1 MRNPYFAGK
10 TSLEESNFKIYSAS
24 AGSGKTYAL
33 AKAYLILLL
42 SNDAAVKFRQILAIT
57 FTNKAVDEMKTR
69 ILDNL
74 YAFGQDVVPEKQK
87 DLFQSLC
94 DELSL
99 TEEEL
104 RKRSKLILKRIL
116 HNYSFFEISTID
128 KFNHKIIKTFARDLH
143 LSQNFEVELNLDLL
157 LEEAVGR
164 LLERAGNDE
173 KLTEVLIAFSL
184 EKIDDDKSWNI
195 TYDLVEIGK
204 LLFQENH
211 AEHINPL
218 REKSISD
225 FQDIQKRIASES
237 RAIEEKVKQLAQI
250 VLQEIEN
257 LGFELTDF
265 SGGTLP
271 NHFKKISEGF
281 FDTKRLYANKLEENL
296 RENKKILYAKDNRDS
311 SVLASTVLVQYLLIK
326 KNLHQLAY
334 LQNIYGNIVPMTV
347 LNEIAKEIKNI
358 ELDRD
363 IIPISSLNAILSKEI
378 KNQPVPFIYER
389 MGEKYRHYF
398 IDEFQ
403 DTSKMQWENLV
414 PLIGNA
420 LESEDEKH
428 ERGSLFLVG
437 DVKQAIYRW
446 RGGRAEQF
454 LNLINGKSH
463 PFVVQPSIH
472 SLDTNWRS
480 YDEIVNFNNSFFT
493 EVASVLSNEDYRNLF
508 LNDSHQKTNNKPGG
522 YIQMSFLESE
532 VEEKDAAYCNETLKA
547 IQHIISENH
556 AYADIC
562 ILVRDNKK
570 GMLLADFLAQQNI
583 PIISSDALLLSK
595 NEKVIFLVSILRI
608 FENVKDREAA
618 YHILMYLA
626 TDKDG
631 KHDFISK
638 NLENIEVFLASTY
651 HFNIDELKGEPV
663 LTILETAIVRFELY
677 EGSVAHISFL
687 MDEVLDL
694 EKREGPSVYAF
705 LNYWEVKKDS
715 LSIAAPDGVDAV
727 KIITIHK
734 AKGLEFPFV
743 VFPFA
748 NAVLDDKRKKK
759 KAWVQATTDD
769 ETLGLDEFLIN
780 NNKDMLEYN
789 EVAQQK
795 YIAEEQKTLL
805 DSMNVLYVALT
816 RPVKGLFVITDTSKK
831 DVASVEAASSYSEL
845 FYLYVQQKNIPE
857 NESGVYIIG
866 SFPSKGTTASPSESA
881 KNYISYVTRPKEDA
895 GFRISTK
902 SGRLWD
908 DERIEAIAMGNLI
921 HFALS
926 QIETVEDV
934 DSVLERLEIE
944 GHFPKETA
952 SDIKQKIMAVVNHPK
967 LKDMFSDNFHVLNE
981 QEILTTDGQSLRP
994 DRIII
999 DGNQATIVDY
1009 KTGKPSPKHK
1019 EQIANYADILKAMD
1033 FKIKQSIIVYID
1045 QEIDPIF
1052 V

>member
-1 MRNPYFAGK
+1 
-10 TSLEESNFKIYSAS
+10 LEGSNFKIYSAS

-33 AKAYLILLL
+33 AKTYLSLLL
-42 SNDAAVKFRQILAIT
+42 SNDSPIKFRQILAIT

-74 YAFGQDVVPEKQK
+74 FAFGQDQAPEKQK
-87 DLFQSLC
+87 SLFESLC
-94 DELSL
+94 VELSL
-99 TEEEL
+99 TEGQL
-104 RKRSKLILKRIL
+104 RERSQLILRRIL

-195 TYDLVEIGK
+195 TYDLIEIGK

-211 AEHINPL
+211 SEHLAPL
-218 REKSISD
+218 REKSIRD
-225 FQDIQKRIASES
+225 FQDIQKRIAIES
-237 RAIEEKVKQLAQI
+237 KAIEEKVVQIAQH
-250 VLQEIEN
+250 VLQEIESQ
-257 LGFELTDF
+257 GFEFTDF
-265 SGGTLP
+265 PRKTLP
-271 NHFKKISEGF
+271 NHFQKMVEGEF
-281 FDTKRLYANKLEENL
+281 NPKNLYTSKALEPNLVEGKLLKASDKR
-296 RENKKILYAKDNRDS
+296 D
-311 SVLASTVLVQYLLIK
+311 VTQLASTILEDYLSIKRLVYR
-326 KNLHQLAY
+326 HSY
-334 LQNIYGNIVPMTV
+334 LQNIYGNIAPMTV

-454 LNLINGKSH
+454 LNLINAKSH
-463 PFVVQPSIH
+463 PFVVQPIIH

-493 EVASVLSNEDYRNLF
+493 EMAPVLGNADYRTLF

-522 YIQMSFLESE
+522 YIQMSFLDAD
-532 VEEKDAAYCNETLKA
+532 VENKDDVYCEETLKS
-547 IQHIISENH
+547 IQHIVSENH
-556 AYADIC
+556 AYSDIC
-562 ILVRDNKK
+562 VLVRDNKK

-583 PIISSDALLLSK
+583 PIISSDALLLAK

-608 FENVKDREAA
+608 FENAKDREAA
-618 YHILMYLA
+618 YHILMYLSP
-626 TDKDG
+626 DENG
-631 KHDFISK
+631 KHNFISK
-638 NLENIEVFLASTY
+638 NLEQIDSFLASEY
-651 HFNIDELKGEPV
+651 NFNMNDLKGEPV
-663 LTILETAIVRFELY
+663 LTILETAIVQFELY
-677 EGSVAHISFL
+677 QGSVAHLSFL

-705 LNYWEVKKDS
+705 LNYWDVKKES

-727 KIITIHK
+727 KIMTIHK

-743 VFPFA
+743 IFPFA
-748 NAVLDDKRKKK
+748 NAILDDKRKKK
-759 KAWVQATTDD
+759 KTWVPATTNDT
-769 ETLGLDEFLIN
+769 TLGLDEFLIN

-789 EVAQQK
+789 EVAHQK
-795 YIAEEQKTLL
+795 YVAEEQKTLL

-816 RPVKGLFVITDTSKK
+816 RPVKGLFVITETHKRDI
-831 DVASVEAASSYSEL
+831 ASIEDANSYSDL
-845 FYLYVQQKNIPE
+845 FQWYVQQKNIPE
-857 NESGVYIIG
+857 NEDGFYTMG
-866 SFPSKGTTASPSESA
+866 TFTSKEVMVSSVESTE
-881 KNYISYVTRPKEDA
+881 NHIRYVTRPKDDA
-895 GFRISTK
+895 GFTISTK

-908 DERIEAIAMGNLI
+908 DERMEAIEMGNVI

-926 QIETVEDV
+926 QIETMNDV
-934 DSVLERLEIE
+934 DTVLERLEIE
-944 GHFPKETA
+944 GHFPKEA
-952 SDIKQKIMAVVNHPK
+952 GSDIKQKIMAVVNHPK
-967 LKDMFSDNFHVLNE
+967 LKGLFADNLHILNE
-981 QEILTTDGQSLRP
+981 REILTTDGRSLRP
-994 DRIII
+994 DRIVIS
-999 DGNQATIVDY
+999 GNDATIIDY

-1019 EQIANYADILKAMD
+1019 EQIANYADILREMD
-1033 FKIKQSIIVYID
+1033 FKIKQSVIVYID

>member
-1 MRNPYFAGK
+1 
-10 TSLEESNFKIYSAS
+10 LEGSNFKIYSAS

-33 AKAYLILLL
+33 AKAYLKLLL
-42 SNDAAVKFRQILAIT
+42 SNDATVKFRQILAIT

-87 DLFQSLC
+87 GLFQSLC
-94 DELSL
+94 GELSL
-99 TEEEL
+99 TGEQL
-104 RKRSKLILKRIL
+104 RKRSQLILKRIL

-173 KLTEVLIAFSL
+173 KLTEVLITFSL

-204 LLFQENH
+204 FLFQENH
-211 AEHINPL
+211 SEHINPL
-218 REKSISD
+218 REKSIGN

-237 RAIEEKVKQLAQI
+237 KNIEEKVKRLAEI
-250 VLQEIEN
+250 VLQEMEHQ
-257 LGFELTDF
+257 GFVFTDF
-265 SGGTLP
+265 PRQTLP
-271 NHFKKISEGF
+271 NHFKKMIDGEL
-281 FDTKRLYANKLEENL
+281 DPKKLYAAKTLEPNLVEGKLL
-296 RENKKILYAKDNRDS
+296 KASDKRD
-311 SVLASTVLVQYLLIK
+311 VTHLAITTLEHYLTVKQLIYR
-326 KNLHQLAY
+326 HSY

-363 IIPISSLNAILSKEI
+363 IVPISSLNAILSKEI

-454 LNLINGKSH
+454 LNLINRKSH
-463 PFVVQPSIH
+463 PFVIEPSIH

-493 EVASVLSNEDYRNLF
+493 EVAPVLANEDYRNLF
-508 LNDSHQKTNNKPGG
+508 LNDSHQKTNNKSGG
-522 YIQMSFLESE
+522 YIQMSFLDKD
-532 VEEKDAAYCNETLKA
+532 VEEKDKAYCDKTLNS
-547 IQHIISENH
+547 IQRIISENH

-562 ILVRDNKK
+562 VLVRDNNK
-570 GMLLADFLAQQNI
+570 GMLLADFLAQNNI

-618 YHILMYLA
+618 YHILMYLSP
-626 TDKDG
+626 DENG

-638 NLENIEVFLASTY
+638 NLDAIEAFLATAY
-651 HFNIDELKGEPV
+651 NFNIYELKGKPV
-663 LTILETAIVRFELY
+663 LTILETAIVQFELY
-677 EGSVAHISFL
+677 EGSIAHISFL

-694 EKREGPSVYAF
+694 EKSEGPSVYAF
-705 LNYWEVKKDS
+705 LNYWEIKKQS

-727 KIITIHK
+727 KIMTIHK

-743 VFPFA
+743 IFPFA
-748 NAVLDDKRKKK
+748 NAILDDKRKKK
-759 KAWVQATTDD
+759 KSWVPATTND
-769 ETLGLDEFLIN
+769 EALGLDEFLIN

-795 YIAEEQKTLL
+795 YVVEEQKTLL

-816 RPVKGLFVITDTSKK
+816 RPVKGLFVITETSKK
-831 DVASVEAASSYSEL
+831 DIASVDTASSYSDL
-845 FYLYVQQKNIPE
+845 FQLYIQLKNILE
-857 NESGVYIIG
+857 SKSGVYTIG
-866 SFPSKGTTASPSESA
+866 TFPSKEIATSPLESTE
-881 KNYISYVTRPKEDA
+881 NYISYVTRPKDDA
-895 GFRISTK
+895 GFTISTK
-902 SGRLWD
+902 SGRMWD
-908 DERIEAIAMGNLI
+908 DERMEAIEMGNLI

-926 QIETVEDV
+926 QIKTVKDV
-934 DSVLERLEIE
+934 DLVLERLEIE
-944 GHFPKETA
+944 GHFPKEAA

-967 LKDMFSDNFHVLNE
+967 LKDLFLDNFHILNE
-981 QEILTTDGQSLRP
+981 QEILTTDGHSLRP

-999 DGNQATIVDY
+999 DGNQATIIDY
-1009 KTGKPSPKHK
+1009 KTGKPSPRHK

-1033 FKIKQSIIVYID
+1033 YKIKQSIIVYID
-1045 QEIDPIF
+1045 QQIEPIF

>member
-1 MRNPYFAGK
+1 M
-10 TSLEESNFKIYSAS
+10 EDSNFKIFSAS

-33 AKAYLILLL
+33 AKAYLKLLL
-42 SNDAAVKFRQILAIT
+42 SNNSVVKFRQILAIT

-69 ILDNL
+69 ILENL
-74 YAFGQDVVPEKQK
+74 YAFGQDQVPEKQES
-87 DLFQSLC
+87 LFQSLC

-99 TEEEL
+99 TEEQL
-104 RKRSKLILKRIL
+104 RQRSQLILKRIL

-195 TYDLVEIGK
+195 TYDLIEIGK

-211 AEHINPL
+211 SAHIDPL
-218 REKSISD
+218 RDKSIGD
-225 FQDIQKRIASES
+225 FQKIQERIASES
-237 RAIEEKVKQLAQI
+237 KSIEEKVKQLAQT
-250 VLQEIEN
+250 VLQEIKN
-257 LGFELTDF
+257 HGFDFTDF
-265 SGGTLP
+265 PRQTLP
-271 NHFKKISEGF
+271 NHFKKMVDGELDPKKLYAAKTLEPNLVEGKLLKAN
-281 FDTKRLYANKLEENL
+281 DKRDVTQLAVTLLESYLIIKRLVY
-296 RENKKILYAKDNRDS
+296 RHS
-311 SVLASTVLVQYLLIK
+311 
-326 KNLHQLAY
+326 Y
-334 LQNIYGNIVPMTV
+334 LQNMYGNIVPMTV

-454 LNLINGKSH
+454 LNLINKKSH
-463 PFVVQPSIH
+463 PFVVEPSIY

-480 YDEIVNFNNSFFT
+480 YDEIVDFNNSFFT
-493 EVASVLSNEDYRNLF
+493 KMAPVLGNEDYHNLF

-522 YIQMSFLESE
+522 YIQMSFLDADVEDKDE
-532 VEEKDAAYCNETLKA
+532 VYCEETLKS
-547 IQHIISENH
+547 IQHIVSENH
-556 AYADIC
+556 AYSDIC
-562 ILVRDNKK
+562 VLVRDNKK
-570 GMLLADFLAQQNI
+570 GMLLADFLAQRNI
-583 PIISSDALLLSK
+583 PIISSDALLLAK
-595 NEKVIFLVSILRI
+595 NEKVIFLISILRI
-608 FENVKDREAA
+608 LENTKDKEAA
-618 YHILMYLA
+618 YHILMYLSPHEN
-626 TDKDG
+626 G
-631 KHDFISK
+631 KHTFISN
-638 NLENIEVFLASTY
+638 NLEDIEAFLTAEY
-651 HFNIDELKGEPV
+651 NFNIIKLKGEPV
-663 LTILETAIVRFELY
+663 LTILETAIVQFELY
-677 EGSVAHISFL
+677 QGSVAHISFL

-705 LNYWEVKKDS
+705 LNYWEVKKES

-727 KIITIHK
+727 KIMTIHK

-743 VFPFA
+743 IFPFA
-748 NAVLDDKRKKK
+748 NAILDDKRKKK
-759 KAWVQATTDD
+759 KTWVPATTNDSA
-769 ETLGLDEFLIN
+769 LGLEEFLIN

-789 EVAQQK
+789 EVAHQK
-795 YIAEEQKTLL
+795 YVAEEQKTLL

-816 RPVKGLFVITDTSKK
+816 RPVKGLFVITESSKK
-831 DVASVEAASSYSEL
+831 EVDSVEAASSYSDL
-845 FYLYVQQKNIPE
+845 FQLYVKQANIPE
-857 NESGVYIIG
+857 KESGVYTIG
-866 SFPSKGTTASPSESA
+866 AFPSKEMVESSSESTE
-881 KNYISYVTRPKEDA
+881 NHIRYVTRPKDDT
-895 GFRISTK
+895 GFTISTK
-902 SGRLWD
+902 SSRLWD
-908 DERIEAIAMGNLI
+908 DERLEAIEMGNVI

-926 QIETVEDV
+926 QIETINDV
-934 DSVLERLEIE
+934 DAVLERLEIE
-944 GHFPKETA
+944 GHFPKEA
-952 SDIKQKIMAVVNHPK
+952 AGDIKQKIMAVVNHPK
-967 LKDMFSDNFHVLNE
+967 LKDLFLDDLHVLNE
-981 QEILTTDGQSLRP
+981 REILTTDGFSLRP
-994 DRIII
+994 DRIVISE
-999 DGNQATIVDY
+999 NEATIIDY

-1019 EQIANYADILKAMD
+1019 EQIANYADILRDMD

>member
-1 MRNPYFAGK
+1 MEG
-10 TSLEESNFKIYSAS
+10 SNFKIYSAS

-33 AKAYLILLL
+33 AKTYLTLLL
-42 SNDAAVKFRQILAIT
+42 SNDSAIKFRQILAIT

-69 ILDNL
+69 ILENL
-74 YAFGQDVVPEKQK
+74 FAFGQDQVPEKQK
-87 DLFQSLC
+87 SLFQSLC

-99 TEEEL
+99 TEEQL
-104 RKRSKLILKRIL
+104 RQRSQLILKRIL

-195 TYDLVEIGK
+195 TYDLIEIGK

-218 REKSISD
+218 REKSIGD
-225 FQDIQKRIASES
+225 FQDIQKQIASES
-237 RAIEEKVKQLAQI
+237 KAIEEKVVQLAENVI
-250 VLQEIEN
+250 QEIQQQ
-257 LGFELTDF
+257 GFDF
-265 SGGTLP
+265 ADFPRKTLP
-271 NHFKKISEGF
+271 NHFKKMVDGEFSPKNLYTSKTLEPNLVDGKLLKASDKRDITTLATTILENYLSI
-281 FDTKRLYANKLEENL
+281 KRLVY
-296 RENKKILYAKDNRDS
+296 R
-311 SVLASTVLVQYLLIK
+311 
-326 KNLHQLAY
+326 HAY
-334 LQNIYGNIVPMTV
+334 LQNMYGNMVPMTV

-454 LNLINGKSH
+454 LDLINGKSH
-463 PFVVQPSIH
+463 PFVVEQSTY

-480 YDEIVNFNNSFFT
+480 CDEIVDFNNSFFT
-493 EVASVLSNEDYRNLF
+493 EMAPVLGNEDYRNLF
-508 LNDSHQKTNNKPGG
+508 LKDSHQKTNDKPGG
-522 YIQMSFLESE
+522 YIQMSFLEADAE
-532 VEEKDAAYCNETLKA
+532 DKDDVYCEETLKA
-547 IQHIISENH
+547 IQHIVSENY
-556 AYADIC
+556 AYSDIC
-562 ILVRDNKK
+562 VLVRDNKK

-583 PIISSDALLLSK
+583 PIISSDALLLAK
-595 NEKVIFLVSILRI
+595 NEKVIFLVSILRV

-618 YHILMYLA
+618 YHILMYLSPNEN
-626 TDKDG
+626 G
-631 KHDFISK
+631 KHSFINK
-638 NLENIEVFLASTY
+638 NLDDIETFLASEY
-651 HFNIDELKGEPV
+651 NFHINELKGAPV
-663 LTILETAIVRFELY
+663 LTIMETAIVQFELY
-677 EGSVAHISFL
+677 HGSVAHISFL

-705 LNYWEVKKDS
+705 LTYWEVKKES

-727 KIITIHK
+727 KIMTIHK

-743 VFPFA
+743 IFPFA

-759 KAWVQATTDD
+759 KTWVPATTKD
-769 ETLGLDEFLIN
+769 EALGLDEFLIN

-795 YIAEEQKTLL
+795 YMAEEQKTLL

-816 RPVKGLFVITDTSKK
+816 RPVKGLFIITEKPKK
-831 DVASVEAASSYSEL
+831 DIAAVEAAASYSDL
-845 FYLYVQQKNIPE
+845 FQWYVQQKKISE
-857 NESGVYIIG
+857 NESGTYTVG
-866 SFPSKGTTASPSESA
+866 TFPSKEVAISSSESTQ
-881 KNYISYVTRPKEDA
+881 NYIYYVTRPKDDE

-908 DERIEAIAMGNLI
+908 DERIEAIEMGNVI

-926 QIETVEDV
+926 QIETINDV
-934 DSVLERLEIE
+934 NAVLERLEIE
-944 GHFPKETA
+944 GHFPQEAA

-967 LKDMFSDNFHVLNE
+967 LKDLFLEDLQVLNE
-981 QEILTTDGQSLRP
+981 REILTTDGHSLRP
-994 DRIII
+994 DRIVIS
-999 DGNQATIVDY
+999 GNEATIIDY

-1019 EQIANYADILKAMD
+1019 EQITNYADILRDMD
-1033 FKIKQSIIVYID
+1033 FQIKQSVIVYID
-1045 QEIDPIF
+1045 QKIDPIF

>member
-1 MRNPYFAGK
+1 MKG
-10 TSLEESNFKIYSAS
+10 SNFKIYSAS

-33 AKAYLILLL
+33 AKAYLTLLL
-42 SNDAAVKFRQILAIT
+42 ANDSPIKFRQILAIT
-57 FTNKAVDEMKTR
+57 FTNKAVEEMKTR

-74 YAFGQDVVPEKQK
+74 FAFGQETVPEKQK
-87 DLFQSLC
+87 SLFLSLC
-94 DELSL
+94 EELSL
-99 TEEEL
+99 TEEQL
-104 RKRSKLILKRIL
+104 RQRSQLILKRIL

-143 LSQNFEVELNLDLL
+143 LSQNFEVELNQDLL

-173 KLTEVLIAFSL
+173 ELTEVLIAFSL

-195 TYDLVEIGK
+195 AYDLTEIGK

-211 AEHINPL
+211 AEHIEPL

-225 FQDIQKRIASES
+225 FTHIQKLIASKS
-237 RAIEEKVKQLAQI
+237 KAIQDKVKQLAQET
-250 VLQEIEN
+250 LSEIERQ
-257 LGFELTDF
+257 GFEFADF
-265 SGGTLP
+265 PYKTLP
-271 NHFKKISEGF
+271 NHFKKMMDGEL
-281 FDTKRLYANKLEENL
+281 DPTKLYAAKTLEPNLIEGKLL
-296 RENKKILYAKDNRDS
+296 KSTDKRDVTGLATF
-311 SVLASTVLVQYLLIK
+311 VLQNYLSLKEFIYRYS
-326 KNLHQLAY
+326 Y

-363 IIPISSLNAILSKEI
+363 IVPISSLNAILSKEI

-420 LESEDEKH
+420 LESEDQKQ

-454 LNLINGKSH
+454 LNLTNGRSN
-463 PFVVQPSIH
+463 PFVVEPSIH

-480 YDEIVNFNNSFFT
+480 QDQIVNFNNSFFT
-493 EVASVLSNEDYRNLF
+493 ASAPVLAQEDYRNLF

-522 YIQMSFLESE
+522 YIQLSFLDGDLED
-532 VEEKDAAYCNETLKA
+532 KDGTYCNETLKI
-547 IQHIISENH
+547 IQRLVSEHH
-556 AYADIC
+556 AFADIC
-562 ILVRDNKK
+562 VLVRSNEK
-570 GMLLADFLAQQNI
+570 GMLLADFLAQHEI
-583 PIISSDALLLSK
+583 PIISSDALLLAK
-595 NEKVIFLVSILRI
+595 NEKVVFLVSILRI
-608 FENVKDREAA
+608 FENPTDREAA
-618 YHILMYLA
+618 YKILRYIC
-626 TDKDG
+626 TDAKG
-631 KHDFISK
+631 EHTFIAQH
-638 NLENIEVFLASTY
+638 LETIIPFLTKEHGFDVSQ
-651 HFNIDELKGEPV
+651 LKGKPV
-663 LTILETAIVRFELY
+663 LTILETAIVQFKLN

-705 LNYWEVKKDS
+705 LNFWESKKES

-727 KIITIHK
+727 KIMTIHK

-743 VFPFA
+743 IFPFA
-748 NAVLDDKRKKK
+748 DSTLIKRDKKS
-759 KAWVQATTDD
+759 WVAATSQED
-769 ETLGLDEFLIN
+769 EIGLDEFLLN
-780 NNKDMLEYN
+780 TKSDMLEYN
-789 EVAQQK
+789 PITQAKYLEV
-795 YIAEEQKTLL
+795 EQKSLL
-805 DSMNVLYVALT
+805 DAMNVLYVALT
-816 RPVKGLFVITDTSKK
+816 RPEKGLFVITEKSKK
-831 DVASVEAASSYSEL
+831 EIASIEAASSYQDL
-845 FYLYVQQKNIPE
+845 FQWYVQQHNLTE
-857 NESGVYIIG
+857 TESGIYAIG
-866 SFPSKGTTASPSESA
+866 TFPSENTKKAIPSTA
-881 KNYISYVTRPKEDA
+881 NYIPYVSRAKTES
-895 GFRISTK
+895 GFAISTT

-908 DERIEAIAMGNLI
+908 DERLEAIEMGNVI

-926 QIETVEDV
+926 QIKTAKDV
-934 DSVLERLEIE
+934 DPILERLEIE
-944 GHFPKETA
+944 GHFPKESSA
-952 SDIKQKIMAVVNHPK
+952 SIKQKVLAVVNHPK
-967 LKDMFSDNFHVLNE
+967 LEGLFLEHLRILNE
-981 QEILTTDGQSLRP
+981 QEILTTSGQSLRP
-994 DRIII
+994 DRIVL
-999 DGNQATIVDY
+999 DGKQATVVDY

-1019 EQIANYADILKAMD
+1019 EQIANYADVLREMD
-1033 FKIKQSIIVYID
+1033 FEIKQSIIVYID

>member
-1 MRNPYFAGK
+1 
-10 TSLEESNFKIYSAS
+10 LEGSNFKIYSAS

-33 AKAYLILLL
+33 AKAYLKLLL
-42 SNDAAVKFRQILAIT
+42 ANDSAVKFRQILAIT

-74 YAFGQDVVPEKQK
+74 YAFGQNPVPKKQES
-87 DLFQSLC
+87 LFLSLC

-99 TEEEL
+99 TEEQL
-104 RKRSKLILKRIL
+104 RKKSRLILKRIL

-184 EKIDDDKSWNI
+184 EKIDDDKSWDI
-195 TYDLVEIGK
+195 AYDLKQIGE

-211 AEHINPL
+211 TEHVEPL
-218 REKSISD
+218 REKAIED

-237 RAIEEKVKQLAQI
+237 KAIEQKARQLAQN
-250 VLQEIEN
+250 VLDEIQRQ
-257 LGFELTDF
+257 GFDF
-265 SGGTLP
+265 VDFPRQTLP
-271 NHFKKISEGF
+271 NHFKKMVDGEFSPNKIYTSKTLEPNLIEGKLLKAN
-281 FDTKRLYANKLEENL
+281 DKRDVTSLAITILEQYLELKRLVY
-296 RENKKILYAKDNRDS
+296 RRS
-311 SVLASTVLVQYLLIK
+311 
-326 KNLHQLAY
+326 Y

-420 LESEDEKH
+420 LESEDEKQ

-454 LNLINGKSH
+454 LNLLNGKSH
-463 PFVVQPSIH
+463 PFVVDPSIH

-493 EVASVLSNEDYRNLF
+493 TVAPVLGNEDYQNLF
-508 LNDSHQKTNNKPGG
+508 LNDSHQKTNNNPGG
-522 YIQMSFLESE
+522 YIHLSFLDKDVEDKDE
-532 VEEKDAAYCNETLKA
+532 VYCNKTLKS

-556 AYADIC
+556 SYSDIC
-562 ILVRDNKK
+562 VLVRDNKK

-595 NEKVIFLVSILRI
+595 NEKVIFLISILRI
-608 FENVKDREAA
+608 FENPKDREAA
-618 YHILMYLA
+618 YHILMYLSP
-626 TDKDG
+626 DKNG

-638 NLENIEVFLASTY
+638 NLENIESFLASAYNY
-651 HFNIDELKGEPV
+651 HIDELKGEPV
-663 LTILETAIVRFELY
+663 LSILETAIVQFKLY
-677 EGSVAHISFL
+677 QGSVAHISFL

-727 KIITIHK
+727 KIMTIHK

-743 VFPFA
+743 IFPFA

-759 KAWVQATTDD
+759 KSWVTSSKNEEA
-769 ETLGLDEFLIN
+769 LGLDEFLIN
-780 NNKDMLEYN
+780 TKSEMMEYN
-789 EVAQQK
+789 EIAHQK
-795 YIAEEQKTLL
+795 YVEEEQKTLL

-816 RPVKGLFVITDTSKK
+816 RPVKGLYIISEKGKK
-831 DVASVEAASSYSEL
+831 EIASIEGASSYSEL
-845 FYLYVQQKNIPE
+845 FQLYVQQKNIPE
-857 NESGVYIIG
+857 IESGVHIIG
-866 SFPSKGTTASPSESA
+866 AFPSKEKSDTPSEP
-881 KNYISYVTRPKEDA
+881 NENHITYVTRPTEDS
-895 GFRISTK
+895 GFTISTK

-908 DERIEAIAMGNLI
+908 DERMEAIEMGNLI

-926 QIETVEDV
+926 QIKTAGDV
-934 DSVLERLEIE
+934 DAVLERLEIE
-944 GHFPKETA
+944 GHFPKEAA
-952 SDIKQKIMAVVNHPK
+952 SDIKSKIMAVVNHPK
-967 LKDMFSDNFHVLNE
+967 LKDLFVDSLLILNE
-981 QEILTTDGQSLRP
+981 QEILTTEGHSLRP
-994 DRIII
+994 DRIVIS
-999 DGNQATIVDY
+999 GNEATIIDY

-1019 EQIANYADILKAMD
+1019 EQIADYADILKAMD
-1033 FKIKQSIIVYID
+1033 YTIKQSIIVYID
-1045 QEIDPIF
+1045 HEIEPIF

>member
-1 MRNPYFAGK
+1 MEG
-10 TSLEESNFKIYSAS
+10 SNFKIYSAS

-33 AKAYLILLL
+33 AKAYLKLLL

-74 YAFGQDVVPEKQK
+74 YAFGQDTVPEKQNG
-87 DLFQSLC
+87 LFQSLC

-99 TEEEL
+99 TEEQL
-104 RKRSKLILKRIL
+104 RKRSQLILKRIL

-164 LLERAGNDE
+164 LLEHAGNDE

-184 EKIDDDKSWNI
+184 EKIDSDKSWNI

-218 REKSISD
+218 REKSIGD

-237 RAIEEKVKQLAQI
+237 NAIEEKVKQLAQI
-250 VLQEIEN
+250 VLREMESH
-257 LGFELTDF
+257 GFDF
-265 SGGTLP
+265 SDFPRQTLP
-271 NHFKKISEGF
+271 NHFKKMIDGEL
-281 FDTKRLYANKLEENL
+281 DPKKLYAAKTLEPNLVEGKLLKAND
-296 RENKKILYAKDNRDS
+296 KRDVTS
-311 SVLASTVLVQYLLIK
+311 LAIIVLQHYLAVKQLIYR
-326 KNLHQLAY
+326 HSY

-347 LNEIAKEIKNI
+347 LNEIAKELKNI
-358 ELDRD
+358 EMDRD

-378 KNQPVPFIYER
+378 RNQPVPFIYER

-420 LESEDEKH
+420 LESEDEKQ

-463 PFVVQPSIH
+463 PFVVEPSIY

-480 YDEIVNFNNSFFT
+480 FDEIVNFNNSFFT
-493 EVASVLSNEDYRNLF
+493 EAAPVLCNEDYQNLF

-522 YIQMSFLESE
+522 YIQVSFLDKDVEDKDE
-532 VEEKDAAYCNETLKA
+532 VYCEETLKC
-547 IQHIISENH
+547 IQYIVSENY
-556 AYADIC
+556 AYSDIC
-562 ILVRDNKK
+562 VLVRDNKK

-583 PIISSDALLLSK
+583 PIISSDALLLAK

-608 FENVKDREAA
+608 FENIKDREAA
-618 YHILMYLA
+618 YHILMYLSPNEN
-626 TDKDG
+626 G
-631 KHDFISK
+631 KHEFISK
-638 NLENIEVFLASTY
+638 SLETIEAFLASEY
-651 HFNIDELKGEPV
+651 NFNLNELKGEPV
-663 LTILETAIVRFELY
+663 LTILETTIVQFELY
-677 EGSVAHISFL
+677 QGSVAHISFL

-727 KIITIHK
+727 KIMTIHK

-743 VFPFA
+743 IFPFA
-748 NAVLDDKRKKK
+748 NAILDDKRKKK
-759 KAWVQATTDD
+759 KSWVPATISD
-769 ETLGLDEFLIN
+769 EALGLKEFLIN

-795 YIAEEQKTLL
+795 YVDEEQKTLL

-816 RPVKGLFVITDTSKK
+816 RPVNGLFVISETPKK
-831 DVASVEAASSYSEL
+831 DVASIEDASSYSDL
-845 FYLYVQQKNIPE
+845 FQLYVQQKNIPK
-857 NESGVYIIG
+857 NETGAHIMGI
-866 SFPSKGTTASPSESA
+866 FPSKEIGASLSESTE
-881 KNYISYVTRPKEDA
+881 NYISYVTRPKLDT
-895 GFRISTK
+895 GFTISTK
-902 SGRLWD
+902 SGRMWD
-908 DERIEAIAMGNLI
+908 DERMEAIEMGNLI
-921 HFALS
+921 HLALS
-926 QIETVEDV
+926 QIETAQDV
-934 DSVLERLEIE
+934 DGILERLEIE
-944 GHFPKETA
+944 GHFPKEAA
-952 SDIKQKIMAVVNHPK
+952 SNIKQKIMAVVNHPK
-967 LKDMFSDNFHVLNE
+967 LKDLFFDNLNILNE
-981 QEILTTDGQSLRP
+981 QEILTTDGHSLRP

-999 DGNQATIVDY
+999 DGNQATIIDY

-1033 FKIKQSIIVYID
+1033 YKIKQSIIVYID

>member
-1 MRNPYFAGK
+1 MEG
-10 TSLEESNFKIYSAS
+10 SNFKIYSAS

-33 AKAYLILLL
+33 AKAYLKLLL
-42 SNDAAVKFRQILAIT
+42 ANDASIKFRQILAIT

-74 YAFGQDVVPEKQK
+74 YAFGQDTVPEKQES
-87 DLFQSLC
+87 LFQSLC
-94 DELSL
+94 DELNL
-99 TEEEL
+99 TEGQL
-104 RKRSKLILKRIL
+104 RQRSQLILKRIL

-195 TYDLVEIGK
+195 TYDLIEIGK

-218 REKSISD
+218 REKSIGD

-237 RAIEEKVKQLAQI
+237 KAIEEKVKQLAQSA
-250 VLQEIEN
+250 LQEIEN
-257 LGFELTDF
+257 QGFELTDF
-265 SGGTLP
+265 SRGTLP

-281 FDTKRLYANKLEENL
+281 FDTKRLYANQLEENL
-296 RENKKILYAKDNRDS
+296 RENKKLLNAKDNRDS

-334 LQNIYGNIVPMTV
+334 LQNIYSNIVPMTV

-420 LESEDEKH
+420 LESENEKH

-454 LNLINGKSH
+454 LNLINKKSH
-463 PFVVQPSIH
+463 PFVVEPSVH

-480 YDEIVNFNNSFFT
+480 SDEIVGFNNSFFT
-493 EVASVLSNEDYRNLF
+493 EVATVLANEDYRNLF

-522 YIQMSFLESE
+522 YIQMSFLDADVEDKDE
-532 VEEKDAAYCNETLKA
+532 VYCEETLKA
-547 IQHIISENH
+547 IQQILSENH
-556 AYADIC
+556 AYSDIC
-562 ILVRDNKK
+562 VLVRDNKK

-583 PIISSDALLLSK
+583 PIISSDALLLAK
-595 NEKVIFLVSILRI
+595 NEKVIFLVSLLRI
-608 FENVKDREAA
+608 FENAKDREAA
-618 YHILMYLA
+618 YHILMYLSP
-626 TDKDG
+626 DEIG

-638 NLENIEVFLASTY
+638 NLENIEAFLASEY
-651 HFNIDELKGEPV
+651 HFHINELKGEPV
-663 LTILETAIVRFELY
+663 LTVLETAIVQFELY

-705 LNYWEVKKDS
+705 LNYWDVKKDS

-727 KIITIHK
+727 KIMTIHK

-743 VFPFA
+743 IFPFA

-759 KAWVQATTDD
+759 KAWVPATTDD
-769 ETLGLDEFLIN
+769 EALGLNEFLIN
-780 NNKDMLEYN
+780 SNKDMLEYN

-795 YIAEEQKTLL
+795 YVAEEQKTLL

-816 RPVKGLFVITDTSKK
+816 RPVNGLFVITESGKK
-831 DVASVEAASSYSEL
+831 EVASVEAATSYSEL
-845 FYLYVQQKNIPE
+845 FQWYVQQANISE
-857 NESGVYIIG
+857 KETGVYTIG
-866 SFPSKGTTASPSESA
+866 RFPSKEVGTSSESTE
-881 KNYISYVTRPKEDA
+881 NYISYVTRPKDDA
-895 GFRISTK
+895 GFTISTK
-902 SGRLWD
+902 SGRMWD
-908 DERIEAIAMGNLI
+908 NERMEAIEMGNVI

-926 QIETVEDV
+926 QIETVKDV
-934 DSVLERLEIE
+934 DPVLERLEIE
-944 GHFPKETA
+944 GHFPKEA
-952 SDIKQKIMAVVNHPK
+952 AGDIKQKIMAVVNHPK
-967 LKDMFSDNFHVLNE
+967 LKELFLERLQILNE
-981 QEILTTDGQSLRP
+981 QEILTTDGHSLRP

-999 DGNQATIVDY
+999 DGNDATIVDY

>member
-10 TSLEESNFKIYSAS
+10 TSLEGSNFKIYSAS

-33 AKAYLILLL
+33 AKAYLKLLL
-42 SNDAAVKFRQILAIT
+42 ANDSAIKFRQILAIT

-74 YAFGQDVVPEKQK
+74 YAFGQNTVPKKQES
-87 DLFQSLC
+87 LFRSLC
-94 DELSL
+94 EELSL
-99 TEEEL
+99 TEEQL
-104 RKRSKLILKRIL
+104 RKKSRLILKRIL

-128 KFNHKIIKTFARDLH
+128 KFNHKIIRTFARDLH
-143 LSQNFEVELNLDLL
+143 LSQNFEVELDKNLI

-184 EKIDDDKSWNI
+184 EKIDDDKSWDI
-195 TYDLVEIGK
+195 AYDLRQIGE

-211 AEHINPL
+211 TEHVEPL
-218 REKSISD
+218 REKSIED
-225 FQDIQKRIASES
+225 FKDIQKQIASES
-237 RAIEEKVKQLAQI
+237 KAIEEKAKQLAQH
-250 VLQEIEN
+250 VLDEIQN
-257 LGFELTDF
+257 QGFDFTDF
-265 SGGTLP
+265 PSGTLP

-281 FDTKRLYANKLEENL
+281 YDAKKLYNNKLEENL
-296 RENKKILYAKDNRDS
+296 RENKKILYTKDKRDS
-311 SVLASTVLVQYLLIK
+311 SILSAIVLEQYLIIK
-326 KNLHQLAY
+326 KNLWQLAY

-454 LNLINGKSH
+454 LDLINGKSH
-463 PFVVQPSIH
+463 PFVVDPSIH

-493 EVASVLSNEDYRNLF
+493 EMAPVLGNEDYRNLF
-508 LNDSHQKTNNKPGG
+508 LNDSHQKTNNNPGG
-522 YIQMSFLESE
+522 YVHQSFLDND
-532 VEEKDAAYCNETLKA
+532 VEDKDQAYCNETLNY
-547 IQHIISENH
+547 IQHIISEN
-556 AYADIC
+556 YSYSDIC
-562 ILVRDNKK
+562 VLVRDNKK
-570 GMLLADFLAQQNI
+570 GMILADFLAQQNI

-595 NEKVIFLVSILRI
+595 NEKVIFLISILRI
-608 FENVKDREAA
+608 FENSKDREAA
-618 YHILMYLA
+618 YHILMYLSP
-626 TDKDG
+626 DENG

-638 NLENIEVFLASTY
+638 NLENIESFLATEY
-651 HFNIDELKGEPV
+651 HYNIDELKGEPV
-663 LTILETAIVRFELY
+663 LTILETAIVQFELY
-677 EGSVAHISFL
+677 QGSVAHISFL

-727 KIITIHK
+727 KIMTIHK

-743 VFPFA
+743 IFPFA
-748 NAVLDDKRKKK
+748 NATLIKRDDKS
-759 KAWVQATTDD
+759 WVPATDD
-769 ETLGLDEFLIN
+769 EDIGLDEFLIN
-780 NNKDMLEYN
+780 TKRDMLEYN
-789 EVAQQK
+789 EIAQQK
-795 YIAEEQKTLL
+795 YIEVEQKSLL
-805 DSMNVLYVALT
+805 DAMNVLYVALT
-816 RPVKGLFVITDTSKK
+816 RPVKGLFVISEKDKK
-831 DVASVEAASSYSEL
+831 DLVSIEDASSYSHL
-845 FYLYVQQKNIPE
+845 FQWYVRQKNIPE
-857 NESGVYIIG
+857 IESGVHTIG
-866 SFPSKGTTASPSESA
+866 TFPSKEKSDSPSESNE
-881 KNYISYVTRPKEDA
+881 NYITYVTRPRENSE
-895 GFRISTK
+895 FTISTK

-908 DERIEAIAMGNLI
+908 DELMEAIEMGNLI

-926 QIETVEDV
+926 QIKTAGDV
-934 DSVLERLEIE
+934 DAVLERLEIE
-944 GHFPKETA
+944 GHFPKKAA
-952 SDIKQKIMAVVNHPK
+952 SDIKSKIMAVVNHPK
-967 LKDMFSDNFHVLNE
+967 LKDLFVDNLLILNE
-981 QEILTTDGQSLRP
+981 QEILTTDGHSLRP

-999 DGNQATIVDY
+999 DGNQATIIDY

-1019 EQIANYADILKAMD
+1019 EQIADYADILKAMD
-1033 FKIKQSIIVYID
+1033 YTIKQSIIVYID
-1045 QEIDPIF
+1045 QQIEPIF

>member
-1 MRNPYFAGK
+1 MEG
-10 TSLEESNFKIYSAS
+10 SNFKIYSAS

-33 AKAYLILLL
+33 AKTYLSLLL
-42 SNDAAVKFRQILAIT
+42 SNNSPIKFRQILAIT

-74 YAFGQDVVPEKQK
+74 FAFGQDQVPEKQK
-87 DLFQSLC
+87 SLFESLC

-99 TEEEL
+99 TEEQL
-104 RKRSKLILKRIL
+104 RERSQLILKRIL

-184 EKIDDDKSWNI
+184 EKINDDKSWNI
-195 TYDLVEIGK
+195 TYDLIEIGK

-211 AEHINPL
+211 SEHIAPL
-218 REKSISD
+218 REKSIRD
-225 FQDIQKRIASES
+225 FQDIQKRIATES
-237 RAIEEKVKQLAQI
+237 KAIEEKVKQLAQTVI
-250 VLQEIEN
+250 QEIEN
-257 LGFELTDF
+257 QGFEFTDF
-265 SGGTLP
+265 PRKTLP
-271 NHFKKISEGF
+271 NHFQKMVEGEF
-281 FDTKRLYANKLEENL
+281 NPKNLYTSKTLEPNLVEGKLLKASDKR
-296 RENKKILYAKDNRDS
+296 D
-311 SVLASTVLVQYLLIK
+311 VTQLASTILENYLSIKRLVYR
-326 KNLHQLAY
+326 HSY

-463 PFVVQPSIH
+463 PFVVEPTIH

-493 EVASVLSNEDYRNLF
+493 EMAPVLGNEDYRALF

-522 YIQMSFLESE
+522 YIQMSFLDAN
-532 VEEKDAAYCNETLKA
+532 VENKDDVYCEETLKS
-547 IQHIISENH
+547 IQHIVSENH
-556 AYADIC
+556 AYSGIC
-562 ILVRDNKK
+562 VLVRDNKK

-583 PIISSDALLLSK
+583 PIISSDALLLAK

-608 FENVKDREAA
+608 FENAKDREAA
-618 YHILMYLA
+618 YHILMHLSP
-626 TDKDG
+626 DENG
-631 KHDFISK
+631 KHNFISK
-638 NLENIEVFLASTY
+638 NLEHIETFLATEY
-651 HFNIDELKGEPV
+651 NFNINELKGEPV
-663 LTILETAIVRFELY
+663 LSILETAIVQFELY
-677 EGSVAHISFL
+677 QGSVAHLSFL

-705 LNYWEVKKDS
+705 LNYWDVKKES

-727 KIITIHK
+727 KIMTIHK

-743 VFPFA
+743 IFPFA
-748 NAVLDDKRKKK
+748 NAILDDKRKKK
-759 KAWVQATTDD
+759 KTWVPATTNDT
-769 ETLGLDEFLIN
+769 TLGLDEFLIN

-789 EVAQQK
+789 EVAHQK
-795 YIAEEQKTLL
+795 YVAEEQKTLL

-816 RPVKGLFVITDTSKK
+816 RPVKGLFVISETPKKEITSI
-831 DVASVEAASSYSEL
+831 EAATSYSDL
-845 FYLYVQQKNIPE
+845 FQRYVQQKNIPE
-857 NESGVYIIG
+857 NESGFYTMG
-866 SFPSKGTTASPSESA
+866 TFPSKEVMASSAESTE
-881 KNYISYVTRPKEDA
+881 NHIRYVTRTKDDT
-895 GFRISTK
+895 GFTISTK

-908 DERIEAIAMGNLI
+908 DERMEAIEMGNVI

-926 QIETVEDV
+926 QVETMNDV
-934 DSVLERLEIE
+934 DTVLERLEIE
-944 GHFPKETA
+944 GHFPKEAA

-967 LKDMFSDNFHVLNE
+967 LKGLFADNLHIFNE
-981 QEILTTDGQSLRP
+981 REILTTDGRSLRP
-994 DRIII
+994 DRIVIS
-999 DGNQATIVDY
+999 GNEATIIDY

-1019 EQIANYADILKAMD
+1019 EQIANYADILREMD
-1033 FKIKQSIIVYID
+1033 FKIKQSVIVYID

>member
-1 MRNPYFAGK
+1 
-10 TSLEESNFKIYSAS
+10 LEGSNFKIYSAS

-33 AKAYLILLL
+33 AKTYLSLLL
-42 SNDAAVKFRQILAIT
+42 SNDSPIKFRQILAIT

-74 YAFGQDVVPEKQK
+74 FAFGQDQVPEKQK
-87 DLFQSLC
+87 SLFQSLC

-99 TEEEL
+99 TEEQL
-104 RKRSKLILKRIL
+104 RNRSQLILKRIL

-195 TYDLVEIGK
+195 TYDLIEIGK

-211 AEHINPL
+211 SEHINPL
-218 REKSISD
+218 REKSIGD
-225 FQDIQKRIASES
+225 FQDIQKKIASES
-237 RAIEEKVKQLAQI
+237 KAIEEKVKQLAQTA
-250 VLQEIEN
+250 LQEIESQ
-257 LGFELTDF
+257 GFEFADF
-265 SGGTLP
+265 SRGTLP
-271 NHFKKISEGF
+271 NHFIKVSEGF
-281 FDTKRLYANKLEENL
+281 FDIKRLYANQLEKNL
-296 RENKKILYAKDNRDS
+296 RENKKLLNAKDNRDS

-463 PFVVQPSIH
+463 PFVVQPTIH

-493 EVASVLSNEDYRNLF
+493 EMAPVLGNEDYRTLF

-522 YIQMSFLESE
+522 YIQMSFLDAD
-532 VEEKDAAYCNETLKA
+532 VENKDDVYCEETLTS
-547 IQHIISENH
+547 IQHIVSENH
-556 AYADIC
+556 AYWDIC
-562 ILVRDNKK
+562 VLVRENKK
-570 GMLLADFLAQQNI
+570 AMLLADFLAQQNI
-583 PIISSDALLLSK
+583 PIISSEALLLSK

-608 FENVKDREAA
+608 FENAKDREAA
-618 YHILMYLA
+618 YHILMYLSS
-626 TDKDG
+626 DENG
-631 KHDFISK
+631 KHSFISK
-638 NLENIEVFLASTY
+638 NLEQIDAFLASQY
-651 HFNIDELKGEPV
+651 SFNINDLKGEPV
-663 LTILETAIVRFELY
+663 LTILETAIVQFELY
-677 EGSVAHISFL
+677 QGSVAHLSFL

-705 LNYWEVKKDS
+705 LNYWDVKKES

-727 KIITIHK
+727 KIMTIHK

-743 VFPFA
+743 IFPFA
-748 NAVLDDKRKKK
+748 NAILDDKRKKK
-759 KAWVQATTDD
+759 KTWVPATTHD
-769 ETLGLDEFLIN
+769 EALELDEFLIN
-780 NNKDMLEYN
+780 NRKDMLEYN

-795 YIAEEQKTLL
+795 YVAEEQKTLL
-805 DSMNVLYVALT
+805 DSINVLYVALT
-816 RPVKGLFVITDTSKK
+816 RPVKGLFVITETPKK
-831 DVASVEAASSYSEL
+831 DIASIEDAASYSEL
-845 FYLYVQQKNIPE
+845 FQWYVRQKNIPE
-857 NESGVYIIG
+857 NESGFYTLG
-866 SFPSKGTTASPSESA
+866 TFPSKEMMVSSVESTE
-881 KNYISYVTRPKEDA
+881 NHIRYVTRPKDDV
-895 GFRISTK
+895 GFTISTK

-908 DERIEAIAMGNLI
+908 DERMEAIEMGNVI

-926 QIETVEDV
+926 QIETINDV
-934 DSVLERLEIE
+934 DAVLERLEIE
-944 GHFPKETA
+944 GHFPQEAA

-967 LKDMFSDNFHVLNE
+967 LKGLFADNLQILNE
-981 QEILTTDGQSLRP
+981 REILTTDGRSLRP
-994 DRIII
+994 DRIVIS
-999 DGNQATIVDY
+999 GNEATIIDY

-1019 EQIANYADILKAMD
+1019 EQIANYADILREMD
-1033 FKIKQSIIVYID
+1033 FKIKQSVIVYID

>member
-1 MRNPYFAGK
+1 M
-10 TSLEESNFKIYSAS
+10 EESNFKIYSAS

-42 SNDAAVKFRQILAIT
+42 SNDASIKFRQILAIT

-74 YAFGQDVVPEKQK
+74 YAFGQDRVPEKQEV
-87 DLFQSLC
+87 LFQSLC

-99 TEEEL
+99 TGEEL

-143 LSQNFEVELNLDLL
+143 LSQNFEVELDKKLM

-184 EKIDDDKSWNI
+184 EKIDDDKSWDI
-195 TYDLVEIGK
+195 AYDLKQIGE
-204 LLFQENH
+204 LLFEENH
-211 AEHINPL
+211 SEHLEPL
-218 REKSISD
+218 REKSIAD

-237 RAIEEKVKQLAQI
+237 NAIREKVKQLAQN
-250 VLQEIEN
+250 VLQEMERQ
-257 LGFELTDF
+257 GFEFADF
-265 SGGTLP
+265 PRQTLP
-271 NHFKKISEGF
+271 NHFKKMVDGELDPKKLYAAKTLEPNLVEGKLLKTSDKRDVTQLAVF
-281 FDTKRLYANKLEENL
+281 ILEKFLIIKRLVY
-296 RENKKILYAKDNRDS
+296 RHS
-311 SVLASTVLVQYLLIK
+311 
-326 KNLHQLAY
+326 Y

-463 PFVVQPSIH
+463 PFVVEPSIH

-480 YDEIVNFNNSFFT
+480 YDEIVSFNNSFFT
-493 EVASVLSNEDYRNLF
+493 EVAPVLSNEDYRNLF

-522 YIQMSFLESE
+522 YIQISFLDKD
-532 VEEKDAAYCNETLKA
+532 VDDKDATYCNETLKA
-547 IQHIISENH
+547 IQHIISKNH
-556 AYADIC
+556 TYADIC
-562 ILVRDNKK
+562 VLVRDNNK
-570 GMLLADFLAQQNI
+570 GMLLADFLAQHKI
-583 PIISSDALLLSK
+583 PIISSDALLLAK
-595 NEKVIFLVSILRI
+595 NEKIIFLISILRI

-618 YHILMYLA
+618 YHILMYLSPNEN
-626 TDKDG
+626 G
-631 KHDFISK
+631 MHNFINK
-638 NLENIEVFLASTY
+638 NLENIEAFLASEF
-651 HFNIDELKGEPV
+651 HFNVNELKAQPV
-663 LTILETAIVRFELY
+663 LAILETAIVQFELY
-677 EGSVAHISFL
+677 QGSVAHISFL

-705 LNYWEVKKDS
+705 LNYWEVKKES

-727 KIITIHK
+727 KIMTIHK

-789 EVAQQK
+789 AVAQQK
-795 YIAEEQKTLL
+795 YVAEEQKTLL

-816 RPVKGLFVITDTSKK
+816 RPVKGLFVITEASKK
-831 DVASVEAASSYSEL
+831 EVALVEAAKSYSEL
-845 FYLYVQQKNIPE
+845 FQWYAQQKNIPK
-857 NESGVYIIG
+857 NETGVYTIG
-866 SFPSKGTTASPSESA
+866 TFPSKEVGTSSESTE
-881 KNYISYVTRPKEDA
+881 NYISYVTRPKDDT
-895 GFRISTK
+895 GFTISTK
-902 SGRLWD
+902 SGRMWD
-908 DERIEAIAMGNLI
+908 DERMEAIEMGNVI

-926 QIETVEDV
+926 QIETVRDV
-934 DSVLERLEIE
+934 DPVLERLEIE
-944 GHFPKETA
+944 GHFPKEAA
-952 SDIKQKIMAVVNHPK
+952 SDIKQKIMAVVNHSK
-967 LKDMFSDNFHVLNE
+967 LKDLFVENLQIFNE
-981 QEILTTDGQSLRP
+981 REILTTDGRSLRP
-994 DRIII
+994 DRIVIF
-999 DGNQATIVDY
+999 GNEATIIDY
-1009 KTGKPSPKHK
+1009 KTGKPSPMHK
-1019 EQIANYADILKAMD
+1019 EQIANYADVLREMD
-1033 FKIKQSIIVYID
+1033 FGIKQSIIVYID